1 MTTFAYSLTITSLVL
16 FAGFVLLGI
25 WKFGLLDSYSAYSD
39 KWAYAVPI
47 KNANLW
53 SIVTMIAA
61 FLMCPVMIQTGHDSP
76 WQFLGFATPVYLI
89 LVACTPNW
97 AHNIKEH
104 IVHSVGAIVCAIA
117 AVAWIILVRKQFPI
131 VWFSLLVGFI
141 GALATKSLRKAYTFW
156 GEMVMFASVYISLL
170 IPGA

>member
-1 MTTFAYSLTITSLVL
+1 MIATTIISLVL
-16 FAGFVLLGI
+16 FAGFVLLGV
-25 WKFGLLDSYSAYSD
+25 WKFRLLPSYSAYAD
-39 KWAYAVPI
+39 KWAVAVPI
-47 KNANLW
+47 NHANLW
-53 SIVTMIAA
+53 SIITMIVAL
-61 FLMCPVMIQTGHDSP
+61 LMAIPMIHIGENNP
-76 WQFLGFATPVYLI
+76 WQFLGFATPVYLGV
-89 LVACTPNW
+89 VACTPNW
-97 AHNIKEH
+97 EHSIKQH
-104 IVHSVGAIVCAIA
+104 IIHSVGAIVCAIA